1 MAVIQTDSL
10 NLDPNLQN
18 VGAVSWAAV
27 FAGAA
32 AAAALS
38 LILLILGLGLGLSS
52 VSPWAQ
58 SGVTAIKFGI
68 STIVWLGLTQVLAS
82 GMGGYLAGRL
92 RTRWVGVATDEVYF
106 RDTAHGFLAWA
117 VASLLTASLLTSSI
131 ASIVSSGASA
141 TASIAGGAV
150 QTAMGGA
157 VNSLSASR
165 VSTNTVEHGEDAA
178 NPLMGMLEGMM
189 RKTTP
194 ALGGAGSNTNSS
206 ATPSNLAGPA
216 STVSV
221 FPEIS
226 RIFLTSFN
234 ASALSPADLT
244 YVGQLV
250 AQRTDLSQQESEKRV
265 SETFTTAQA
274 RLLEAKN
281 VAKETADKAR
291 KASATAALW
300 LFVSLLIGAFSA
312 SLFAIYGGRRRD
324 LELANPRNGV

>member
-1 MAVIQTDSL
+1 MLVQ
-10 NLDPNLQN
+10 
-18 VGAVSWAAV
+18 WAAV

-58 SGVTAIKFGI
+58 SGVSAMSFGI

-92 RTRWVGVATDEVYF
+92 RTRWIGVATDEVYF

-131 ASIVSSGASA
+131 ASIVGSGASA
-141 TASIAGGAV
+141 TASIAAGAV
-150 QTAMGGA
+150 QTAMSGA
-157 VNSLSASR
+157 VKIGESSED
-165 VSTNTVEHGEDAA
+165 ST

-189 RKTTP
+189 RKNTV
-194 ALGGAGSNTNSS
+194 ASVVEGSN
-206 ATPSNLAGPA
+206 PAGPT
-216 STVSV
+216 STGSV

-226 RIFLTSFN
+226 RIFLKSFN
-234 ASALSPADLT
+234 ATALSPADLT
-244 YVGQLV
+244 HVGQLV
-250 AQRTDLSQQESEKRV
+250 AQRTGLSQQESEKRV
-265 SETFTTAQA
+265 TETFTTAQA
-274 RLLEAKN
+274 SLLEAKN
-281 VAKETADKAR
+281 AAKAAADKAR

-324 LELANPRNGV
+324 LQLENPRNGV

>member
-1 MAVIQTDSL
+1 MAVIQTDSFNL
-10 NLDPNLQN
+10 NPNLQN

-58 SGVTAIKFGI
+58 SGVSATSFGI
-68 STIVWLGLTQVLAS
+68 STIVWLGFTQVLAS

-131 ASIVSSGASA
+131 ASIVGTGANA

-150 QTAMGGA
+150 KSAMGGA
-157 VNSLSASR
+157 ANIVDQ
-165 VSTNTVEHGEDAA
+165 GEDPT

-189 RKTTP
+189 RKATP
-194 ALGGAGSNTNSS
+194 ATGVADSNTNSG
-206 ATPSNLAGPA
+206 ATPPNLASPT

-226 RIFLTSFN
+226 RIFLKSFN
-234 ASALSPADLT
+234 ASALSPADLAH
-244 YVGQLV
+244 VGRLV

-265 SETFTTAQA
+265 TETFTTAQA
-274 RLLEAKN
+274 SLLEAKN
-281 VAKETADKAR
+281 AAKAATDKAR

-300 LFVSLLIGAFSA
+300 LFVALLIGAFSA

-324 LELANPRNGV
+324 LQLENPRSGV